1 MGIDVNRLSPWAQR
15 QIAAKL
21 LAKKQAKRKYNNT
34 PAERLTEGGK
44 TIRFDSQKEA
54 RRYDELMLL
63 LKAGKIRNLRLQPQY
78 TLQEAYTT
86 PEGEHI
92 RAVRYVADFSYEK
105 EVADIG
111 RAKTDD
117 TGLFWKDVP
126 TTWATVVED
135 VKSPSTKTSTYTVK
149 KKLMQ
154 ERYGITVREI

>member
-1 MGIDVNRLSPWAQR
+1 MSIDVSRLSPWAQR

-34 PAERLTEGGK
+34 PAERLTDSGK

-92 RAVRYVADFSYEK
+92 RALKYVADFSYEYFT
-105 EVADIG
+105 EGVINREG
-111 RAKTDD
+111 
-117 TGLFWKDVP
+117 GG
-126 TTWATVVED
+126 TWLPVVED
-135 VKSPSTKTSTYTVK
+135 VKSTATKTDKYAIK

-154 ERYGITVREI
+154 ERYGISIREI